1 MVPDVSQLGIPGGT
15 AAMQREAAGGGRVG
29 EGITAQG
36 VTGLKSL
43 GVRDLTYKT
52 AFLACMVQSADSRIS
67 SSDIDDENGGEGPDP
82 EELMDSLTNDERI
95 ELEQMVMMDDIYSR
109 LVQSIAPTV
118 YGESSNQI

>member
-1 MVPDVSQLGIPGGT
+1 
-15 AAMQREAAGGGRVG
+15 MQREGAGGGRTG
-29 EGITAQG
+29 EGVTAQG

-67 SSDIDDENGGEGPDP
+67 SGEDDGEGLGTNP
-82 EELMDSLTNDERI
+82 EELMDSLTSDEKA
-95 ELEQMVMMDDIYSR
+95 ELEQMVLMDDIYSR

-118 YGESSNQI
+118 YGESSERR